1 MNLFTIIYFCVQII
15 VLLVVLGILWKNKSW
30 YTHTNTVASILT
42 IVGVFGTFL
51 GIYIGLQAFEIDNI
65 EASIPNLLEGLKLA
79 FLTSLVGIGS
89 AILLKGVASPLFQI
103 FSKSKVPSEVER
115 DKFIDALKDIE
126 TSGETN
132 LLAQLVTLNTTI
144 KNGQS
149 HIVKQLQD
157 LTETFSEK
165 HNQGITIQKDEGT
178 QTRDKLNEVTTTLTD
193 IKTTLTRG
201 QSNTVTQLEKLTTTV
216 SNKHDQLRDEFQTFS
231 KTVAE
236 SVAKLATDELIEA
249 LKTVIEDFNAKL
261 TEQFGEN
268 FKQLNEAVGKT
279 VEWQEQYRQQMDK
292 LAAEFRIAAESIEQ
306 SRESMKH
313 IAEASGE
320 IAEKSSSIVTCAE
333 DMEPLLHTLND
344 QLGAFSELRERAH
357 EAFPLIENRLND
369 LTTGFSDTVK
379 ATIVNSHEN
388 METQRA
394 ALTAQVDELQRS
406 TSEMNLQVT
415 ELTKHFSDTVKTSIA
430 KSQVSMN
437 QQQAE
442 LTRRFGELETAMNIA
457 NQQLQKTVHDVSG
470 QLDNVF
476 EKSANHIAQLTIGF
490 AQKLTVQLENILGDQ
505 AKELG
510 NIVERNKEDIEN
522 HVNILHN
529 ALRNEVN
536 TLNESLREEL
546 TNSLN
551 KLAGHFE
558 SLSTGFV
565 NNYEALVVPYTE
577 ALVALQQLV
586 NASNRA
592 LS

>member
-1 MNLFTIIYFCVQII
+1 M
-15 VLLVVLGILWKNKSW
+15 
-30 YTHTNTVASILT
+30 
-42 IVGVFGTFL
+42 
-51 GIYIGLQAFEIDNI
+51 
-65 EASIPNLLEGLKLA
+65 
-79 FLTSLVGIGS
+79 
-89 AILLKGVASPLFQI
+89 
-103 FSKSKVPSEVER
+103 
-115 DKFIDALKDIE
+115 
-126 TSGETN
+126 
-132 LLAQLVTLNTTI
+132 
-144 KNGQS
+144 
-149 HIVKQLQD
+149 
-157 LTETFSEK
+157 
-165 HNQGITIQKDEGT
+165 
-178 QTRDKLNEVTTTLTD
+178 
-193 IKTTLTRG
+193 
-201 QSNTVTQLEKLTTTV
+201 TTTV